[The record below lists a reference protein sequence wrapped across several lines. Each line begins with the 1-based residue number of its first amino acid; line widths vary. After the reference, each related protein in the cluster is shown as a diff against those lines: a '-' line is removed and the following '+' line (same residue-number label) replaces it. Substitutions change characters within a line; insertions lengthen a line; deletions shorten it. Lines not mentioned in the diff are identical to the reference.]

1 MTRGS
6 DEERYEVLKRSITAV
21 GLIRHGSLVQR
32 FMPCGKPG
40 CRCQAIPPELHGP
53 YYQWT
58 HKVRGKTVTV
68 RLTQE
73 EADLFA
79 EWIKNERQ
87 FYKIIAEIEA
97 VALRITN
104 RLLKKLS
111 KKSVKR

>member
-1 MTRGS
+1 
-6 DEERYEVLKRSITAV
+6 
-21 GLIRHGSLVQR
+21 
-32 FMPCGKPG
+32 
-40 CRCQAIPPELHGP
+40 
-53 YYQWT
+53 
-58 HKVRGKTVTV
+58 VRGKTVTV